1 MKLELIK
8 NYYVSS
14 AFQYFNNP
22 DLTIEVSDTVMIG
35 KDLEK
40 KYPPD
45 KYFTLVD
52 YIEHNDNFHI
62 RVWRLK

>member
-1 MKLELIK
+1 MKIVE

-14 AFQYFNNP
+14 AYEYFGDP
-22 DLTIEVSDTVMIG
+22 DLTIEESDTVMIG

-45 KYFTLVD
+45 KYFVLVD
-52 YIEHNDNFHI
+52 FINHNDNFHI

>member
-14 AFQYFNNP
+14 AYEYFGDPN
-22 DLTIEVSDTVMIG
+22 LTTEVADSKIIE
-35 KDLEK
+35 KDLK
-40 KYPPD
+40 VHYPPD
-45 KYFTLVD
+45 IYFVLVD